1 MEWDNYSLLLSRRSC
16 YWFSFP
22 LRYDV
27 CLYLIG
33 SYSCLYPHTTTKQTT
48 TTRRKKHL
56 EITQTKMKTNPNIMM
71 IIRSL
76 FTYSLFGAKK
86 KKKKKVTGVFVCLS

>member
-1 MEWDNYSLLLSRRSC
+1 MFVCILSA
-16 YWFSFP
+16 
-22 LRYDV
+22 
-27 CLYLIG
+27 LILA
-33 SYSCLYPHTTTKQTT
+33 YIPTQQQNKQQQPGE
-48 TTRRKKHL
+48 KKHL